1 MHDHPDHMTT
11 TGGTANGGAP
21 NLPRD
26 HNAHSHDH
34 LHSHVHGPG
43 EADRAGEIGVLA
55 ASFVDGFRQA
65 EDKTSYLRVAA
76 VPFKRKGT
84 DGLTLN
90 LVDVAI
96 NANWQ
101 VGTASPAFGSKELA
115 YMPFPGEMVRGRETM
130 IFTYV
135 SLTERVDYDLRDF
148 LADKLAQDP
157 QS

>member
-1 MHDHPDHMTT
+1 MHDHPDHMMT
-11 TGGTANGGAP
+11 TGGTANGGAQ

-34 LHSHVHGPG
+34 LHSHVHGSG

-65 EDKTSYLRVAA
+65 EDKTSYLRVAG

-101 VGTASPAFGSKELA
+101 VGTASPAFGSKELV

-135 SLTERVDYDLRDF
+135 SLTERADYDLRDF